1 MKMANPFVHVEL
13 NTTDLAKAKSFYS
26 GLFDWNLSDV
36 PAGPGQVYTMIGV
49 GEGTG
54 GGMMTHPV
62 PGAPSAWLAYV
73 GVDDIK
79 AATEKARSLGAKV
92 MREPMEVMDAG
103 WLSIIIDPT
112 GAALGL
118 WQPKTK

>member
-1 MKMANPFVHVEL
+1 MANPFVHVEL
-13 NTTDLAKAKSFYS
+13 STTDIDRAKTFYAS
-26 GLFDWNLSDV
+26 AFGWSLNDV
-36 PAGPGQVYTMIGV
+36 DIGGGQHYTMIGV

-54 GGMMTHPV
+54 GGMMRHPV

-79 AATEKARSLGAKV
+79 AATEKARGLGATV
-92 MREPMEVMDAG
+92 MREPMEVMGSG
-103 WLSIIIDPT
+103 WLSVIIDPT

-118 WQPKTK
+118 WQAKTHP